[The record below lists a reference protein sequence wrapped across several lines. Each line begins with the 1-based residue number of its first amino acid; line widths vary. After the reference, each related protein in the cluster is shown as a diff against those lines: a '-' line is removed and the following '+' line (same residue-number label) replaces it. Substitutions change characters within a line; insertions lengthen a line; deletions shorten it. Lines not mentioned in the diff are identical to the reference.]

1 MNLNELYQEIILDH
15 CKHPRNTE
23 SIEDHEVMADE
34 KNPSCG
40 DHIRLRVEL
49 KNGQIEGVKY
59 DSKGCAISTASASIM
74 SEMVVGLSVDAAKQK
89 ATNFIAMMRSEA
101 EPEPDEIEEVLA
113 LSGVR
118 TFPMR
123 IKCATMCWHA
133 FESALDQAV

>member
-15 CKHPRNTE
+15 CKHPRNAGPL
-23 SIEDHEVMADE
+23 EDHDVMAEE

-40 DHIRLRVEL
+40 DHIRLRAEVS
-49 KNGQIEGVKY
+49 GGVVSGVKY

-74 SEMVVGLSVDAAKQK
+74 SEMVVGLPVSEAKAK
-89 ATNFIAMMRSEA
+89 SARFVSLMRSEID
-101 EPEPDEIEEVLA
+101 PDPDEIEEILA

-118 TFPMR
+118 QFPMR

-133 FESALDQAV
+133 LDAALEQAI